1 MPVSE
6 SDKQLLEADY
16 LAGGKHTPIG
26 TLLILARLKLNSDME
41 SFSMNDLIAWQESP
55 ATVKNVPFAQTA
67 AILTAEYYY
76 QLREMAY
83 CREYLEKAVAIYT
96 NYRLSARFLIEKVEC
111 LNLLKEI
118 NRDLYHLVNSRW
130 DVEAIPVSL
139 TQREHEI
146 LSLMA
151 LGLSSKQISNQLCI
165 GAGTIKWHVNNI
177 FNKLHVKRRSQAVAQ
192 ARKLGLLR

>member
-1 MPVSE
+1 M
-6 SDKQLLEADY
+6 
-16 LAGGKHTPIG
+16 
-26 TLLILARLKLNSDME
+26 
-41 SFSMNDLIAWQESP
+41 
-55 ATVKNVPFAQTA
+55 
-67 AILTAEYYY
+67 
-76 QLREMAY
+76 
-83 CREYLEKAVAIYT
+83 
-96 NYRLSARFLIEKVEC
+96 
-111 LNLLKEI
+111 LNLLKI